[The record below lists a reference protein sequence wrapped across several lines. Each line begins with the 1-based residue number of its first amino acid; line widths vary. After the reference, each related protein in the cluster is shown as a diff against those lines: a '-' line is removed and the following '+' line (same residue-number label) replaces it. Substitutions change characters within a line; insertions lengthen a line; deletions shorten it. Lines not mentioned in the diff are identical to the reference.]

1 MTYLKQHH
9 QGALGGSPKVLRL
22 SRFDTPNCAMPVP
35 FPHTGYVEDAQRR
48 VRVLFSGQYI
58 VDTNKAKLV

>member
-1 MTYLKQHH
+1 
-9 QGALGGSPKVLRL
+9 
-22 SRFDTPNCAMPVP
+22 MPVP

-58 VDTNKAKLV
+58 VDTNKAKLVWVYSPGNAASLNMDDGADQTIF